1 MTDTRTAQRGVQ
13 GITIRSYRPSD
24 HNACRAL
31 WAELIERRG
40 RLHGESPRGGRDRDA
55 GPDAGAGFEE
65 YLTQLNL
72 SGLWVAD
79 EAEYGVAGFI
89 GLMLD
94 GRAGEVDPVV
104 VTARLRGR
112 GIGRALLARVADE
125 ARRRGLSRLTVSPS
139 ARDVATLRTLHS
151 AGFSTVTS
159 VTLTHPVD
167 HRTGTST
174 ASGATL
180 DLYDL
185 RFDA

>member
-1 MTDTRTAQRGVQ
+1 MTETATAARGTQ
-13 GITIRSYRPSD
+13 GVTIRAYRPSD
-24 HNACRAL
+24 HNACRRL
-31 WAELIERRG
+31 WAELIEHRRG
-40 RLHGESPRGGRDRDA
+40 LYGEEPRG
-55 GPDAGAGFEE
+55 PETGAGFEE